1 MVETGGVNGGDR
13 RVNGG
18 DRRVNGGDRRGE
30 WWRQEG

>member
-1 MVETGGVNGGDR
+1 MVKTGGVNGEDR

-30 WWRQEG
+30 WCEG

>member
-1 MVETGGVNGGDR
+1 MVKTGGVNGEDR